1 MKTPAGAFSIRQLK
15 WLAILVP
22 FLFVGALDLV
32 VHLLYPELLSW
43 GGRIVM
49 AAVVLTGLVFFYGAV
64 FDVLGRMQV
73 RLARQNREL
82 EALHRAAIDIYGEL
96 ALDTVLQK
104 VVDQARQ
111 LLDARYGAVSVIDER
126 GIIKEF
132 TTSGLDES
140 IRDRIGDPPV
150 GKGLLGVVLHEERHL
165 RIRSLTSDPRA
176 VGFPEHHPK
185 MGSLLAVPIV
195 CKSPFRGNLYV
206 ADKTTA
212 EEFAAEDEATLVR
225 FATEAAIAIDN
236 AHLHSRL
243 RHLAVAEERALL
255 AREMHDGMA
264 QVLAYVN
271 TKAQAVHAYLEHE
284 KIDEAGE
291 QLEQLAKAAR
301 EVYTD
306 VREGI
311 LALRSQP
318 SLGQSFHDALEQFL
332 ERWQEQSG
340 VWAHLSMDED
350 LKIPPGVELQLLRI
364 IQESLSN
371 VRKHAGATAAS
382 IEMGLRDGKI
392 VAQVVDDGVGFD
404 PVHRSR
410 AEMPRFGLAIMRE
423 RAEGIGGTLEIFS
436 EPGAGARVRVEL
448 PAREPSTSETE

>member
-1 MKTPAGAFSIRQLK
+1 MKTPEGAFSLRQLK

-43 GGRIVM
+43 GGRIIM

-132 TTSGLDES
+132 TTSGIDDETQG
-140 IRDRIGDPPV
+140 RIGDPPM

-165 RIRSLTSDPRA
+165 RIRNVTSDPRS
-176 VGFPEHHPK
+176 VGFPENHPP

-206 ADKTTA
+206 SNKTTA
-212 EEFAAEDEATLVR
+212 EEFTPEDEATLVR

-271 TKAQAVHAYLEHE
+271 TKAQAVHAFLEHE

-291 QLEQLAKAAR
+291 QLEELAKAAR

-318 SLGQSFHDALEQFL
+318 SLGQSFHNALEKFL
-332 ERWQEQSG
+332 DRWQEQSK

-350 LKIPPGVELQLLRI
+350 LEIPPGVELQLLRI

-371 VRKHAGATAAS
+371 VRKHADATAAS

-392 VAQVVDDGVGFD
+392 MAQIVDDGVGFD
-404 PVHRSR
+404 PEHRSR

-436 EPGAGARVRVEL
+436 EPGGGTRVRVAL
-448 PAREPSTSETE
+448 PAREPSTSELE